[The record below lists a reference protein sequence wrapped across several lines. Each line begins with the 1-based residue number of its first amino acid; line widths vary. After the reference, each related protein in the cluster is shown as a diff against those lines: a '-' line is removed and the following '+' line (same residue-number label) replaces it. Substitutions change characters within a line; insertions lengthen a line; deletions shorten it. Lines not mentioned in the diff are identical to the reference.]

1 MSKQL
6 LALRFGSA
14 AAICPPLN
22 FIGLKVF
29 FLNHISFFGS
39 CLATPSIDHEQLL
52 KNIGIVV
59 TWPRFNEGAFAFL
72 FPLHA
77 FYKCI
82 MNRSMISRL
91 MQISNDGNSKQK
103 QQIDIL

>member
-1 MSKQL
+1 M
-6 LALRFGSA
+6 RFGILNHSVISA
-14 AAICPPLN
+14 PLN
-22 FIGLKVF
+22 FSGLKVF

-72 FPLHA
+72 FPLNA

-82 MNRSMISRL
+82 MNRTMIRL
-91 MQISNDGNSKQK
+91 LFVICIMD
-103 QQIDIL
+103 